1 MKLQKLLS
9 WTRAAVTGRERAR
22 RFMAAGDRARDR
34 GEWAI
39 AARRYER
46 ALTLDPN
53 RAPIWVQ
60 YGHALKEQGD
70 LAAAEAAYKKSI
82 EIDEANADT
91 HLQLGHV
98 LKLQGRKA
106 DAISAYLDAL
116 LRDPEFSEPRRE
128 LAALDYSM
136 TDFEAALTDLADAAP
151 LSLVQLGSRGDSAKR
166 QIAALLAP
174 SEA

>member
-60 YGHALKEQGD
+60 YCHPLKEQVD
-70 LAAAEAAYKKSI
+70 ISLASAVGWAFLPFDFHHSVLVNVYRGNRLVAATV
-82 EIDEANADT
+82 ANL
-91 HLQLGHV
+91 H
-98 LKLQGRKA
+98 R
-106 DAISAYLDAL
+106 
-116 LRDPEFSEPRRE
+116 P
-128 LAALDYSM
+128 AALAVGPKYNWFQINWKDWRYEPSQ
-136 TDFEAALTDLADAAP
+136 TELP
-151 LSLVQLGSRGDSAKR
+151 GLVFQRGEDGA
-166 QIAALLAP
+166 
-174 SEA
+174 